1 MEEVRFHIGYFD
13 TLESHSCTRDES
25 FTILLLPFNNR
36 LQSELAAKVI
46 HVDDWEVS
54 KATMMIA
61 GLDITPLPPPD
72 ERAVAAV
79 VILRLPS
86 LEVVYEDIQIVKPP
100 IKYISGYLGFRECP
114 VYQSLLSKIPSS
126 LQPEVILVHGFGTL
140 HPRQC
145 GAASHL
151 GVLTNI
157 PTIGVAKNVLNIGNL
172 TNKSVR
178 DTVDGSQSNV
188 VLLKIDKDGETI
200 SSSPPSDSQPA
211 VVVGAAVRP
220 LGCSRPIYVSI
231 GHRVS
236 LESAVDIVLKCCK
249 YRIPEPIRQADL
261 RSRQRMMVVQGD
273 SSLINT

>member
-1 MEEVRFHIGYFD
+1 M
-13 TLESHSCTRDES
+13 
-25 FTILLLPFNNR
+25 
-36 LQSELAAKVI
+36 I

-54 KATMMIA
+54 KATIIA
-61 GLDITPLPPPD
+61 GLDITPLRPPD

-100 IKYISGYLGFRECP
+100 INYIPGYLGFRECP
-114 VYQSLLSKIPSS
+114 IYQSLLSKIPSS
-126 LQPEVILVHGFGTL
+126 LQPEVILVDGFGTL

-151 GVLTNI
+151 GVLTDI
-157 PTIGVAKNVLNIGNL
+157 PTIGVAKNVLNIGTL
-172 TNKSVR
+172 TTKSVR
-178 DTVDGSQSNV
+178 DIVDVSQSNV

-200 SSSPPSDSQPA
+200 PSSPSDDPST

-273 SSLINT
+273 SSINNM

>member
-1 MEEVRFHIGYFD
+1 MQ
-13 TLESHSCTRDES
+13 L
-25 FTILLLPFNNR
+25 
-36 LQSELAAKVI
+36 ELAANVI
-46 HVDDWEVS
+46 HVDDWDVS
-54 KATMMIA
+54 KATIIA
-61 GLDITPLPPPD
+61 GLDITPLPLPD

-86 LEVVYEDIQIVKPP
+86 LEVEYEDIQIVKPP
-100 IKYISGYLGFRECP
+100 INYIPGYLGFRECP
-114 VYQSLLSKIPSS
+114 AYQSMLSKIPSS
-126 LQPEVILVHGFGTL
+126 LQPEVILVDGFGIL

-157 PTIGVAKNVLNIGNL
+157 PTIGVAKNVLNIGTL

-178 DTVDGSQSNV
+178 DMVGGSQSNV
-188 VLLKIDKDGETI
+188 VLLKIDNDGETT
-200 SSSPPSDSQPA
+200 STTPDSRSA

-231 GHRVS
+231 GHRIS

-261 RSRQRMMVVQGD
+261 RSRQRMRDVQGD
-273 SSLINT
+273 SSLI